1 MKSEKTPLFRLAS
14 AYWGAMLL
22 VSIANGA
29 LRDFTYG
36 PLMPEINA
44 HQVSTLCSVL
54 LLGTIIRHFCRRA
67 DLERGPRAL
76 TVGGGWVTLTVAF
89 EFLFFHYVGGHAWSA
104 LLANY
109 DLAAGRLWVLLL
121 LWIGLAPSLFARPAT
136 PLEQP

>member
-36 PLMPEINA
+36 PQMPEINA
-44 HQVSTLCSVL
+44 HQVSTLCSAL

-67 DLERGPRAL
+67 ELERGPRAL
-76 TVGGGWVTLTVAF
+76 AVGSGWVGLTVAF
-89 EFLFFHYVGGHAWSA
+89 EFLFCHYVGGPSWSA

-109 DLAAGRLWVLLL
+109 DLTAGRLWVLLL
-121 LWIGLAPSLFARPAT
+121 LWIGLAPSLFARPAAALAR
-136 PLEQP
+136 P